1 MAVLW
6 SRVTYEN
13 YMQKGL
19 MEELTVSSVRGT
31 VICCAIWI
39 LFSAM
44 VGGN

>member
-1 MAVLW
+1 MNAMICK
-6 SRVTYEN
+6 RV
-13 YMQKGL
+13 L
-19 MEELTVSSVRGT
+19 MEELTVSSLRGT